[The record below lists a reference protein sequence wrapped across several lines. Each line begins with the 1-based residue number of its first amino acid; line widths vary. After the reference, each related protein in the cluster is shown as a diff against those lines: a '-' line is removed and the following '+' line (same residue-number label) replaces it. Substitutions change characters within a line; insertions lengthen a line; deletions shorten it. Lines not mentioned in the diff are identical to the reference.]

1 MPKRVPTGSDT
12 VTDHPSRETADSGQL
27 IGDSGVTVEAGS
39 QGGLLYVSNPAR
51 LEAALACLLTTA
63 LMQRTDLFGVSY
75 TRGVRAKLEH
85 APPSV
90 RRSWVEVGPSLRWVL
105 EDSGEFPDLPELDQL
120 TSEQV
125 VELGGGVDA
134 ATYLVRCPRRDVV
147 VKLKSDGLEAE
158 ARALRAWK
166 PYAPRVPDVLGL
178 GTVPSVGERSTKY
191 LLLAAL
197 KNDEGQIVE
206 PAAEYLDRSP
216 ASARELGRA
225 VGAELHR
232 MHQAVDKTG
241 FGNFADSPGSERIY
255 RSWSGYLADFFA
267 LHADFVSQ
275 LGIGEDRLQATLAF
289 IRACPFVAEGRFLH
303 GDVSIRN
310 VAIFGYQPITVGLLD
325 PNPLSGDP
333 SWDVAP
339 MMNNV
344 AYNELRARRENMP
357 SKLLE
362 RDRNLL
368 DGFWESYPDRVAEES
383 LLTAQLVQALLQ
395 AEHRQDRLRH
405 GQADTVEV
413 DVSYEFIRAAVDR
426 VAP

>member
-1 MPKRVPTGSDT
+1 
-12 VTDHPSRETADSGQL
+12 
-27 IGDSGVTVEAGS
+27 VE
-39 QGGLLYVSNPAR
+39 
-51 LEAALACLLTTA
+51 
-63 LMQRTDLFGVSY
+63 
-75 TRGVRAKLEH
+75 
-85 APPSV
+85 
-90 RRSWVEVGPSLRWVL
+90 PSLRWVL
-105 EDSGEFPDLPELDQL
+105 EASGAFPDLSGLDQL
-120 TSEQV
+120 TADQV

-134 ATYLVRCPRRDVV
+134 ATYLVRCPSRDLV
-147 VKLKSDGLEAE
+147 VKLASKGLEAE

-166 PYAPRVPDVLGL
+166 PYTPRVPEVLGS
-178 GTVPSVGERSTKY
+178 GTVPSVGEHPMKY

-197 KNDEGQIVE
+197 KNDEGQLVE
-206 PAAEYLDRSP
+206 TADEYLDRSP
-216 ASARELGRA
+216 ASVRELGRA

-241 FGNFADSPGSERIY
+241 FGNFADSPGSERTY

-275 LGIGEDRLQATLAF
+275 LGISADRLQAALAF
-289 IRACPFVAEGRFLH
+289 IRTCPFVAEGRFLH

-344 AYNELRARRENMP
+344 AYNELRAHRERVP

-368 DGFWESYPDRVAEES
+368 DGFWEAYPDRVTEES

-405 GQADTVEV
+405 HQADTVEV
-413 DVSYEFIRAAVDR
+413 DVTYEFIRATVDR
-426 VAP
+426 VTA